1 VSTVGEL
8 AKAEAD
14 AADAENPDEEE
25 EEGAAGEQ
33 EEVSPAPEQEPETA
47 QAPLTEQQADRLFK
61 RLETAAQ
68 RYLKTAMPL
77 TEELGMPVQ
86 ACPLCTFPGLAIP
99 RQAHE
104 VTSDIEAA
112 VLGMIGKGVA
122 PEYVESNQYERCDA
136 CNGWGEV
143 LTGAQK
149 DISRTAICNPCG
161 GKGYKPVVQAY
172 VPTPVPAPAP
182 FPGVQ
187 IPYTPLP
194 AGSADAWG
202 RPAGHPHW
210 GLDPAM
216 VGSPNGTQVG

>member
-1 VSTVGEL
+1 MSTATEL
-8 AKAEAD
+8 AKAEGD
-14 AADAENPDEEE
+14 AAEAELPDEEE
-25 EEGAAGEQ
+25 EQAEGEH
-33 EEVSPAPEQEPETA
+33 EDEPEPEPETPPQPEPA
-47 QAPLTEQQADRLFK
+47 AMTEQQADRLFK

-68 RYLKTAMPL
+68 RYLKTAMPI

-112 VLGMIGKGVA
+112 VLAMIGKGVA

-172 VPTPVPAPAP
+172 IAPPVPMPPA
-182 FPGVQ
+182 FPGATATY
-187 IPYTPLP
+187 IPLP
-194 AGSADAWG
+194 AGTADAWG

-216 VGSPNGTQVG
+216 VGSPNGAQVG

>member
-1 VSTVGEL
+1 VSTATDL

-14 AADAENPDEEE
+14 AAEAETPDEGEE
-25 EEGAAGEQ
+25 KIDGDL
-33 EEVSPAPEQEPETA
+33 PDDPEPETDTPP
-47 QAPLTEQQADRLFK
+47 QPEPETMTEQQADRLFK

-68 RYLKTAMPL
+68 RYLKTAMPI

-86 ACPLCTFPGLAIP
+86 ACPLCTVPGLAIT
-99 RQAHE
+99 RSAHE
-104 VTSDIEAA
+104 VTSDVEAA

-172 VPTPVPAPAP
+172 VPTPAPAPAP
-182 FPGVQ
+182 FPGATATY
-187 IPYTPLP
+187 IPLP